1 MSKKIYRDYQSGN
14 IEQFDCRRYIKA
26 GDRIAFDS
34 YKECFSTDQVDRHS
48 ATIGADGKV
57 VEVYKSFVI
66 VRLRRGVLESVSRW
80 NIHKVNGHSL
90 GNKAGCFSNLKP
102 IGVCNEL
109 CG

>member
-34 YKECFSTDQVDRHS
+34 YKECFSMDQVDRHS

-66 VRLRRGVLESVSRW
+66 VRLRRGVLEPVSRW

-90 GNKAGCFSNLKP
+90 GNKAGCFGNH
-102 IGVCNEL
+102 IGACNEL

>member
-34 YKECFSTDQVDRHS
+34 YKECFNMDQVDRHS

-66 VRLRRGVLESVSRW
+66 VSLRRGVLESVGRW

-102 IGVCNEL
+102 IGACNEL